1 MRTYIQINPADNV
14 VVAVKNLQ
22 TGVSLD
28 INGRTIVVLQDIP
41 AGHKV
46 ALQDFKEGDH
56 VIKYGAPI
64 GHAREVMSHLLQM
77 RGLKPLFKG
86 AFERVFNVAS
96 FTGTTIYN
104 IFCKKITGLKYLFVR
119 K

>member
-22 TGVSLD
+22 TGASLD

-56 VIKYGAPI
+56 IIKYGAPI
-64 GHAREVMSHLLQM
+64 GHAPTWKGYGNMNSIRNLFRNSHPESHFLLKDIAAKM
-77 RGLKPLFKG
+77 EKW
-86 AFERVFNVAS
+86 ES
-96 FTGTTIYN
+96 GTRY
-104 IFCKKITGLKYLFVR
+104 G
-119 K
+119 

>member
-22 TGVSLD
+22 TGASLD

-46 ALQDFKEGDH
+46 ALQVFKD
-56 VIKYGAPI
+56 
-64 GHAREVMSHLLQM
+64 
-77 RGLKPLFKG
+77 
-86 AFERVFNVAS
+86 
-96 FTGTTIYN
+96 
-104 IFCKKITGLKYLFVR
+104 
-119 K
+119 